1 MKSLCE
7 GEGESGGGGERERVW
22 KGRESENGGR
32 GRRMYGKRGE
42 F

>member
-1 MKSLCE
+1 MD
-7 GEGESGGGGERERVW
+7 ERLRVCVREKGREKERVW

-32 GRRMYGKRGE
+32 GRRMYGKRWE

>member
-1 MKSLCE
+1 MKSLWE
-7 GEGESGGGGERERVW
+7 GEGVSVGERGREYG

-32 GRRMYGKRGE
+32 GRRVYGKRGE